1 MGELIS
7 NTGEALE
14 TNQQLKIELQQL
26 QKQIQIRSDWLEERE
41 ENFNIQKK
49 QKKTKATKGRELTDD
64 KKMGQTRTNREESK
78 TAETK
83 EAKHVC
89 ATEKRKKITTS
100 LRKASKMKKMSG

>member
-7 NTGEALE
+7 NTSEALE

-26 QKQIQIRSDWLEERE
+26 QNKFDPIGWRRGRKISTY
-41 ENFNIQKK
+41 KK
-49 QKKTKATKGRELTDD
+49 NKKTKATKGRELTDD

-89 ATEKRKKITTS
+89 ATEKKKNHN
-100 LRKASKMKKMSG
+100 